1 MIIKK
6 ISIENYLCYCGV
18 KEFELSDGLNII
30 LGENGEGK
38 TKIFEAIDWLFN
50 GRNSELNSLVS
61 AKTLNDTVIGEEFR
75 VRVAITVE
83 QYDEKKIISKSFTVK
98 KTAEN
103 ECSTASYMLEG
114 IEETKSGER
123 EQVDGQK
130 LLDRIFPFQIRKYS
144 MFKGESE
151 LNIFESEDALTN
163 LINLFSDAK
172 HYEKYSEKGAFLRE
186 KAEKA
191 VEDSTK
197 ADSKNKRLYE
207 DLEADIARLQ
217 RERQGY
223 QVHLNST
230 LDEIKKL
237 EVNLQF
243 AERYVDNADAL
254 DTINKRI
261 KGIEEKISDATKKI
275 DENYTTSLFDE
286 RWIAVNFEP
295 IHKVFADKINQ
306 LSFEKRKQQTEF
318 DKEQGI
324 KEGERKALAKLL
336 NNTIPLP
343 ANIPSK
349 QIMQEMLNAEICKVC
364 NREAKKGSEAYV
376 FMKERLDAY
385 EKTQEPNKNEARI
398 NEQLFKINYT
408 DRLVNLNVSHE
419 DNLKKLR
426 EVRTQIKDLFEFN
439 NDRKKDIE
447 ILTEQLEK
455 ERSERER
462 ILGNSSIGEDKL
474 NDVLKNYTGW
484 QRDLKQKGK
493 EQIDYES
500 KLKDIES
507 QLKNKNDE
515 KDKIDLSSANS
526 FLIKTRAILRDI
538 ETIFNDT
545 KEKKFDEFI
554 EKLETK
560 SNNIFKDIN
569 IDAFTGTIVFN
580 KKRRSNKTIVE
591 IELQEAGRPFYKPNQ
606 SLLTSMHIS
615 ILFAISEL
623 TTEIQEEKFPM
634 IFDAPT
640 SSFGENKTE
649 QFLNLIYNTGN
660 QKILLIKDFL
670 YTDKNTKVLSIK
682 DEFKNVK
689 RNKAF
694 WVKLERPF
702 DPNNLKSI
710 NTQVITL

>member
-6 ISIENYLCYCGV
+6 ISIENYLCYSGV

-38 TKIFEAIDWLFN
+38 TKFFEAVDWLFN
-50 GRNSELNSLVS
+50 GSNSNLSSLVS
-61 AKTLNDTVIGEEFR
+61 AKTLNETEIGEDFR

-83 QYDEKKIISKSFTVK
+83 QYDEKKIISKSFTAK
-98 KTAEN
+98 KTADN
-103 ECSTASYMLEG
+103 ECSTANYMLEG
-114 IEETKSGER
+114 IEENKLGER
-123 EQVDGQK
+123 NQVDGQR

-172 HYEKYSEKGAFLRE
+172 HYDKYSEKGAFLRE

-207 DLEADIARLQ
+207 GLESDIARLQ
-217 RERQGY
+217 RDKQGY
-223 QVHLNST
+223 QVHINST

-237 EVNLQF
+237 EENLQQ

-254 DTINKRI
+254 ETINNRI
-261 KGIEEKISDATKKI
+261 KNIEDKISEANKRI

-286 RWIAVNFEP
+286 KWIAVNFEP
-295 IHKVFADKINQ
+295 IHKKFADKVKQ
-306 LSFEKRKQQTEF
+306 LSLDRRKLQSEF

-324 KEGERKALAKLL
+324 KEGERKAKAELL
-336 NNTIPLP
+336 NNAVPLP
-343 ANIPSK
+343 DNIPSK
-349 QIMQEMLNAEICKVC
+349 AVMEEMLHDEICKVC
-364 NREAKKGSEAYV
+364 NRVAPKDSEAYN
-376 FMKERLDAY
+376 FMFNRLQTY
-385 EKTQEPNKNEARI
+385 LQSQSKQEEVI
-398 NEQLFKINYT
+398 NDEPLFKKDYT
-408 DRLVNLNVSHE
+408 TKLVYLSEIQE
-419 DNLKKLR
+419 DDLKNLR
-426 EVRTQIKDLFEFN
+426 EIRTTIKDLFEFN
-439 NDRKKDIE
+439 ADRKKDVE
-447 ILTEQLEK
+447 LMNEQLEK
-455 ERSERER
+455 EKTEREKV
-462 ILGNSSIGEDKL
+462 LGNSSIGEEKL

-493 EQIDYES
+493 EQNDYEA
-500 KLKDIES
+500 KLKEIET
-507 QLKNKNDE
+507 QLKAKKEE
-515 KDKIDLSSANS
+515 KDKIDLNSANK
-526 FLIKTRAILRDI
+526 FLIKTREILRDI
-538 ETIFNDT
+538 EVIFKDT
-545 KEKKFDEFI
+545 KEKKFDAFI

-560 SNNIFKDIN
+560 SNNIFKEIN
-569 IDAFTGTIVFN
+569 IDAFTGTIVFERLN
-580 KKRRSNKTIVE
+580 KNNKTIVN
-591 IELQEAGRPFYKPNQ
+591 IELQEDGRTFYKPNQ

-623 TTEIQEEKFPM
+623 ATEIQSEKFPM

-649 QFLNLIYNTGN
+649 QFLNLIYETGN

-670 YTDKNTKVLSIK
+670 YTDKNTKALSIK